1 VKARPRKPRRFFA
14 AFARIFPRAAALLL
28 LVSAL
33 GGGDAAAQPRTKS
46 ITIVYAGSST
56 NQAPG
61 WIAYE
66 SGIFRKYGL
75 DVQLVHVTG
84 GPKAVQ
90 VLTGGYATLGQIA
103 GAPAVQSILQ
113 GSDAVIIGGILNTMN
128 YQFMV
133 EKGIQKP
140 EDLKGK
146 SVAASRAG
154 SSSDFATRFALDKY
168 GLTPGKDVNV
178 IEIGTQPERFAALE
192 SGRVSGVML
201 EAPQTLKAKRLGFRV
216 MADLQMLGLEYQ
228 GTALVTTRALI
239 KSRPEVVRNLIK
251 AYAEAIYYYKTHP
264 RESIAVL
271 QKYLKIDDMDALQ
284 EAYEA
289 IGLTLV
295 PEKPYPTMR
304 GIQMILAE
312 LAAREP
318 KAQTAKPEQ
327 FVDLS
332 FIKELD
338 ASGFIDRLY
347 KGKPVVAVVDA
358 PKPQAPSPKES
369 AAAKPAAPV
378 AAERKLAPTAA
389 KTAPTP
395 TAAPKS
401 GPQEYIVKS
410 GDTLARVAEKYYG
423 NMMKWPKIYEANR
436 QTLKNPDYV
445 FVGQKLIIPVDD
457 LAGGFATTASQ

>member
-1 VKARPRKPRRFFA
+1 VKRRPRRLRLWYATVSGA
-14 AFARIFPRAAALLL
+14 AVVLLAAGFT
-28 LVSAL
+28 
-33 GGGDAAAQPRTKS
+33 GGAAAQPRTKN
-46 ITIVYAGSST
+46 ITIVYAGTST

-61 WIAYE
+61 WVAYE

-75 DVQLVHVTG
+75 EVQLVHVTG

-90 VLTGGYATLGQIA
+90 VLTGGYATLGQVA

-128 YQFMV
+128 YQFIV
-133 EKGIQKP
+133 EKSIQRP

-178 IEIGTQPERFAALE
+178 LEIGTQPERFAALE

-201 EAPQTLKAKRLGFRV
+201 EAPQTLKAKRMGFRV

-228 GTALVTTRALI
+228 GTALVTTRSLI
-239 KSRPEVVRNLIK
+239 KSRPEVFRSLMK

-304 GIQMILAE
+304 GIQMILGE

-318 KAQTAKPEQ
+318 KAQTAKPDQ

-338 ASGFIDRLY
+338 GSGFIDRLY
-347 KGKPVVAVVDA
+347 KGKPVVAAVDT
-358 PKPQAPSPKES
+358 PKAQAASAKEP
-369 AAAKPAAPV
+369 AAAKPGPV
-378 AAERKLAPTAA
+378 AAERKLAPVPP
-389 KTAPTP
+389 KPAPAP
-395 TAAPKS
+395 VAAPAPKAA
-401 GPQEYIVKS
+401 PQEYIVKS

-423 NMMKWPKIYEANR
+423 NMLKWPKIYEANR
-436 QTLKNPDYV
+436 QALKNPDYV

-457 LAGGFATTASQ
+457 LAGNFATTSQ